1 MTFALLLGVT
11 LSLAWSGSCLG
22 SDLIVVAQTGP
33 ATSSRSAPD
42 PSQSQEEIQKEE
54 PREDE
59 EDALLYRLLA
69 APEYVWEG
77 FTYPIKKLSIFY
89 ERVDLLER
97 ALDFFLNEDRTG
109 GIYPRFALGG
119 VISTGIGFTA
129 FENNLF
135 KKGKKARLSYLF
147 GVRGNQTAS
156 LLFEDPAV
164 LGSRIELDSE
174 VNAANFDEGRFFPN
188 GNQAAE
194 GDLRKFSLEQIS
206 FPARV
211 SYPLSREVS
220 GSFLARFFAARAEPS
235 DRSGSQIPPTT
246 DGVNTTVLALEWEP
260 GLRYDSRDNE
270 FSPSTGWLLDGA
282 VTYTDQ
288 VNGDDFRYLG
298 YTVEVQR
305 YLPLYRG
312 DRILLLRAL
321 LAKQSTINDNAI
333 PFYELNSLDLDHG
346 LRGFSRGRW
355 RDRGRLLF
363 NVEWRYPV
371 WERMQGSLFYDV
383 GQVFRDFRD
392 LESRTFRYSAGMGFR
407 FTTRQQFTFRAHLA
421 ISEDGVLAVLK
432 GDLEF
437 LRRRGSVLGGF

>member
-1 MTFALLLGVT
+1 
-11 LSLAWSGSCLG
+11 
-22 SDLIVVAQTGP
+22 
-33 ATSSRSAPD
+33 
-42 PSQSQEEIQKEE
+42 
-54 PREDE
+54 
-59 EDALLYRLLA
+59 
-69 APEYVWEG
+69 
-77 FTYPIKKLSIFY
+77 
-89 ERVDLLER
+89 
-97 ALDFFLNEDRTG
+97 
-109 GIYPRFALGG
+109 
-119 VISTGIGFTA
+119 
-129 FENNLF
+129 
-135 KKGKKARLSYLF
+135 
-147 GVRGNQTAS
+147 
-156 LLFEDPAV
+156 
-164 LGSRIELDSE
+164 
-174 VNAANFDEGRFFPN
+174 
-188 GNQAAE
+188 
-194 GDLRKFSLEQIS
+194 
-206 FPARV
+206 
-211 SYPLSREVS
+211 
-220 GSFLARFFAARAEPS
+220 
-235 DRSGSQIPPTT
+235 
-246 DGVNTTVLALEWEP
+246 
-260 GLRYDSRDNE
+260 
-270 FSPSTGWLLDGA
+270 
-282 VTYTDQ
+282 
-288 VNGDDFRYLG
+288 YLG

>member
-22 SDLIVVAQTGP
+22 SNLIVVAQTGP
-33 ATSSRSAPD
+33 ATSSQSAPD

-174 VNAANFDEGRFFPN
+174 VNAANFDEGRFVPN

-194 GDLRKFSLEQIS
+194 RDLRKFSLEQIS

-220 GSFLARFFAARAEPS
+220 GSFLARFFAGTVCAVS
-235 DRSGSQIPPTT
+235 LLRSQRVTRRDCGSGPPV
-246 DGVNTTVLALEWEP
+246 G
-260 GLRYDSRDNE
+260 
-270 FSPSTGWLLDGA
+270 
-282 VTYTDQ
+282 
-288 VNGDDFRYLG
+288 
-298 YTVEVQR
+298 
-305 YLPLYRG
+305 
-312 DRILLLRAL
+312 ILLLLDRAVTRR
-321 LAKQSTINDNAI
+321 ADHHDFCPSVRGHT
-333 PFYELNSLDLDHG
+333 ELG
-346 LRGFSRGRW
+346 LE
-355 RDRGRLLF
+355 RLLPG
-363 NVEWRYPV
+363 E
-371 WERMQGSLFYDV
+371 
-383 GQVFRDFRD
+383 
-392 LESRTFRYSAGMGFR
+392 
-407 FTTRQQFTFRAHLA
+407 
-421 ISEDGVLAVLK
+421 
-432 GDLEF
+432 
-437 LRRRGSVLGGF
+437 